1 MSQPG
6 GAQYVFQENKIYH
19 FKIPTMQMLV
29 FFQTRLGISLP
40 KIYQKSSAAW
50 ESDFNCRICELI

>member
-40 KIYQKSSAAW
+40 KIYQKSSAA
-50 ESDFNCRICELI
+50 